1 VATTANA
8 RTSAPKRRASGS
20 VPTPQQDD
28 SEPQQDDSE
37 PQQDDSEPQQDDSG
51 SGRSTAVRTVARAA
65 AGAAVAGVGL
75 AAAAAVKR
83 SRRPRVLG
91 IPVPRELSPRTFDV
105 KKMAKRVED
114 VADRLERVSDDVR
127 LASAQAKRAAKKV
140 T

>member
-20 VPTPQQDD
+20 APT
-28 SEPQQDDSE
+28 
-37 PQQDDSEPQQDDSG
+37 PQQDDSG

-83 SRRPRVLG
+83 ARRPRVLG
-91 IPVPRELSPRTFDV
+91 VRVPRELSPRTFDV
-105 KKMAKRVED
+105 KKMAKRVGD
-114 VADRLERVSDDVR
+114 VAERVERVSDDVR
-127 LASAQAKRAAKKV
+127 VASAQAKRAAKKV

>member
-1 VATTANA
+1 MATTAKA

-20 VPTPQQDD
+20 ARR
-28 SEPQQDDSE
+28 
-37 PQQDDSEPQQDDSG
+37 PQQDDSG

-83 SRRPRVLG
+83 ARRPRVLG
-91 IPVPRELSPRTFDV
+91 VRVPRELSPRTFDV
-105 KKMAKRVED
+105 KKMAKRVGD
-114 VADRLERVSDDVR
+114 VAERVERVSDDVR

>member
-1 VATTANA
+1 MAYTRIQGGTVATTASA
-8 RTSAPKRRASGS
+8 RRSAPKRRASGS
-20 VPTPQQDD
+20 APPKRGASGSAPT
-28 SEPQQDDSE
+28 
-37 PQQDDSEPQQDDSG
+37 PQQDDSG

-83 SRRPRVLG
+83 ARSPRVLG
-91 IPVPRELSPRTFDV
+91 VRVPRELSPRTFDV
-105 KKMAKRVED
+105 KKMAKRVVD
-114 VADRLERVSDDVR
+114 VAERVERVSDDVR